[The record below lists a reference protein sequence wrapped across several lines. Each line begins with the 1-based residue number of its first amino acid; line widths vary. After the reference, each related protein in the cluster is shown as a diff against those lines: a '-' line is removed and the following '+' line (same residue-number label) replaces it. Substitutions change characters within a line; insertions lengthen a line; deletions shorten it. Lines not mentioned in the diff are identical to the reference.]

1 MREGGLKVDTTL
13 ALAKLKALVNTS
25 LNYTK
30 DVYDRERLEEM
41 KEILLELSQKLTSH
55 SKVEVETFF
64 NEDLG
69 YVTPKVDVRAV
80 VFEGDRLLLVKERA
94 EGQWSLPGGWADVG
108 YSPAEIAQKEV
119 REESGLEVIP
129 IQLFKI
135 VDKAKH
141 AYPKSLNYVY
151 KLFFYCK
158 AMTFEL
164 SPGIETSEAR
174 FFSRKEVEKLQNI
187 SIDRNTRDDLLE
199 AFEYHKHPIRGAKFD
214 QIQ

>member
-1 MREGGLKVDTTL
+1 MDTTQ

-25 LNYTK
+25 LYYNK

-41 KEILLELSQKLTSH
+41 KEILFEISQKLTSY
-55 SKVEVETFF
+55 SKKELESFF

-80 VFEGDRLLLVKERA
+80 VFEDNRLLLVKEKT
-94 EGQWSLPGGWADVG
+94 EGQWSLPGGWADVV

-129 IQLFKI
+129 LQLFKL

-141 AYPKSLNYVY
+141 PYPKSLNYVY
-151 KLFFYCK
+151 KLFFYCEPK
-158 AMTFEL
+158 TFEL
-164 SPGIETSEAR
+164 HPGLETSEAR
-174 FFSRKEVEKLQNI
+174 FFSREEVKNLQNI
-187 SIDRNTRDDLLE
+187 SVDRNTREDLLE
-199 AFEYHKHPIRGAKFD
+199 AFEYHNHPTAGARFD
-214 QIQ
+214 RVQ

>member
-1 MREGGLKVDTTL
+1 MDTTQ

-25 LNYTK
+25 LYYNK

-41 KEILLELSQKLTSH
+41 KEILLEISQKLTSY
-55 SKVEVETFF
+55 SKNGLESFF

-80 VFEGDRLLLVKERA
+80 VFEDNRLLLVKEKA

-129 IQLFKI
+129 LHLFKL

-141 AYPKSLNYVY
+141 PYPKSLNYVY
-151 KLFFYCK
+151 KLFFYCEPK
-158 AMTFEL
+158 TFEL
-164 SPGIETSEAR
+164 HPGLETSEAR
-174 FFSRKEVEKLQNI
+174 FFSREEVENLQNI
-187 SIDRNTRDDLLE
+187 SVDRNTREDLLE
-199 AFEYHKHPIRGAKFD
+199 AFEYHNHPTAGAKFD
-214 QIQ
+214 HVQ

>member
-1 MREGGLKVDTTL
+1 MDTTQ

-25 LNYTK
+25 LYYNK

-41 KEILLELSQKLTSH
+41 KEILFEISQKLTSY
-55 SKVEVETFF
+55 SKDELEAFF

-80 VFEGDRLLLVKERA
+80 VFEDNRLLLVKEKA

-129 IQLFKI
+129 LQLFKL

-141 AYPKSLNYVY
+141 PYPKSLNYVY
-151 KLFFYCK
+151 KFFFYCEPK
-158 AMTFEL
+158 TFEL
-164 SPGIETSEAR
+164 HPGLETSEAR
-174 FFSRKEVEKLQNI
+174 FFSREEVENLQNI
-187 SIDRNTRDDLLE
+187 SVDRNTREDLLG
-199 AFEYHKHPIRGAKFD
+199 AFEYHNHPTAGAKFD
-214 QIQ
+214 HVQ

>member
-1 MREGGLKVDTTL
+1 MDTTQ

-25 LNYTK
+25 LYYNK

-41 KEILLELSQKLTSH
+41 KEILFEISQKLTSY
-55 SKVEVETFF
+55 SKKELESFF

-80 VFEGDRLLLVKERA
+80 VFEDNRLLLVKEKT

-129 IQLFKI
+129 LQLFKL

-141 AYPKSLNYVY
+141 PYPKSLNYVY
-151 KLFFYCK
+151 CEPK
-158 AMTFEL
+158 TFEL
-164 SPGIETSEAR
+164 HPGLETSEAR
-174 FFSRKEVEKLQNI
+174 FFSREEVKNLQNI
-187 SIDRNTRDDLLE
+187 SVDRNTREDLLE
-199 AFEYHKHPIRGAKFD
+199 AFEYHNHPTAGARFD
-214 QIQ
+214 RVQ

>member
-1 MREGGLKVDTTL
+1 MYY
-13 ALAKLKALVNTS
+13 N
-25 LNYTK
+25 K

-41 KEILLELSQKLTSH
+41 KEILLEISQKLTSY
-55 SKVEVETFF
+55 SKDELEAFF

-80 VFEGDRLLLVKERA
+80 VFEDNRLLLVKEKA

-129 IQLFKI
+129 LQLFKL

-141 AYPKSLNYVY
+141 PYPKSLNYVY
-151 KLFFYCK
+151 KFFFYCEPK
-158 AMTFEL
+158 TFEL
-164 SPGIETSEAR
+164 HPGLETSEAR
-174 FFSRKEVEKLQNI
+174 FFSREEVENLQNI
-187 SIDRNTRDDLLE
+187 SVDRNTREDLLG
-199 AFEYHKHPIRGAKFD
+199 AFEYHNHPTAGAKFD
-214 QIQ
+214 HVQ

>member
-1 MREGGLKVDTTL
+1 MDTTQ

-25 LNYTK
+25 LYYNK
-30 DVYDRERLEEM
+30 DVHDRERLEEM
-41 KEILLELSQKLTSH
+41 KEILFEISQKLTSY
-55 SKVEVETFF
+55 SKNELESFF

-80 VFEGDRLLLVKERA
+80 VFEDNRLLLVKEKT

-129 IQLFKI
+129 LQLFKL

-141 AYPKSLNYVY
+141 PYP
-151 KLFFYCK
+151 
-158 AMTFEL
+158 
-164 SPGIETSEAR
+164 
-174 FFSRKEVEKLQNI
+174 
-187 SIDRNTRDDLLE
+187 
-199 AFEYHKHPIRGAKFD
+199 
-214 QIQ
+214 

>member
-1 MREGGLKVDTTL
+1 MDTTQ

-25 LNYTK
+25 LYYNK
-30 DVYDRERLEEM
+30 DVYGRERLEEM
-41 KEILLELSQKLTSH
+41 KEILFEISQKLTSY
-55 SKVEVETFF
+55 SRDELEAFF

-80 VFEGDRLLLVKERA
+80 VFEDNRLLLVKEKA

-129 IQLFKI
+129 LQLFKL

-141 AYPKSLNYVY
+141 PYPNSLNYFY
-151 KLFFYCK
+151 NLFFYCEPK
-158 AMTFEL
+158 TLEL
-164 SPGIETSEAR
+164 HPGLETSEAR
-174 FFSRKEVEKLQNI
+174 FFSREEVENLQNI
-187 SIDRNTRDDLLE
+187 SVDRNTREDLLE
-199 AFEYHKHPIRGAKFD
+199 AFEYHNHPTAGAKFD
-214 QIQ
+214 RVQ